1 MGSGSLAR
9 AVCHS
14 TAVVADRPLTVT
26 VVGRDAARCAE
37 VAYVAG
43 ARAALSGTRARF
55 RSAAVALDDDAE
67 LAGLIADREPDA
79 VLHCAS
85 VQSPWES
92 VTAPSGWT
100 ALVAEAGFGVT
111 APLHAL
117 LAGRVARAVRR
128 SGVSARFLNACFP
141 DAVNPILAGL
151 GLPIDAGL
159 GNVALL
165 TASLR
170 AARGLT
176 PADRLR
182 VLAHHVHLYPPAG
195 PGEEALAWTDDGPV
209 ADVTGGLAGQRACR
223 RAELNAVT
231 GHTAALL
238 LRDWRPGAVVH
249 TNLPGPNGL
258 PGGYPVRVTD
268 DGITLDL
275 PPGWDR
281 ARAIAW
287 NTRAGEREGIRV
299 DAERVRFAG
308 RAAVALRSH
317 LPDLAE
323 GFPIAEVE
331 SVAARLLDLRAGLRA
346 EPTAVSRAGQGSP
359 RSPSPEKVWTSRS
372 DPGR

>member
-1 MGSGSLAR
+1 MNRVVVVGSGSLAR

-14 TAVVADRPLTVT
+14 TAVVADRPVTVT
-26 VVGRDAARCAE
+26 VVGRDAARSAE

-43 ARAALSGTRARF
+43 ARAALSGTPARF

-67 LAGLIADREPDA
+67 LAALIADQTPDA

-100 ALVAEAGFGVT
+100 GLLAEAGFGAT

-117 LAGRVARAVRR
+117 LASRVAGAVRR
-128 SGVSARFLNACFP
+128 SGVPARFLNACFP
-141 DAVNPILAGL
+141 DAVNPILAAR

-165 TASLR
+165 TASMR
-170 AARGLT
+170 AALGLG
-176 PADRLR
+176 PGDRLR

-195 PGEEALAWTDDGPV
+195 PGEEALAWAGDVPV
-209 ADVTGGLAGQRACR
+209 ADVTGALAGQRACR

-258 PGGYPVRVTD
+258 PGGYPVRITD
-268 DGITLDL
+268 DGMTLDL
-275 PPGWDR
+275 PAGWDR

-287 NTRAGEREGIRV
+287 NTRAGSREGIRV
-299 DAERVRFAG
+299 AADRVHFEG
-308 RAAVALRSH
+308 RAEAALRAY
-317 LPDLAE
+317 LPDLAD
-323 GFPIAEVE
+323 GFPVAELE

-346 EPTAVSRAGQGSP
+346 EPATGTRAG
-359 RSPSPEKVWTSRS
+359 
-372 DPGR
+372 